1 MTILVAA
8 IMVATPISSVLR
20 NLLQVEAEAAVVA
33 VAHLSPLTLVQLVN
47 YVAKPVILRPNAF
60 IALTSP
66 IKVRLLICQL
76 TLQLLKMQL
85 I

>member
-8 IMVATPISSVLR
+8 IMVATPISSILR
-20 NLLQVEAEAAVVA
+20 NLLPVEAEAVVVA

-47 YVAKPVILRPNAF
+47 YVAKLVILRPNAF

-66 IKVRLLICQL
+66 TKVHLLICQL